1 MTLKIAVREENGW
14 KAAFPA
20 YKKTLTAAAKAA
32 FKAGVTDAFP
42 AKDAEIS
49 FLLTDDDTVRV
60 LNKNYRQKD
69 APTNVLS
76 FAAMDDEDA
85 DAELAQDGVFLLGD
99 VVIALQTVQREA
111 ADLRL
116 PFEAHFSHLV
126 VHGVLHLLGFDHIED
141 EDAEE
146 METLETQILKKLGFD
161 NPYAAVCE
169 D

>member
-20 YKKTLTAAAKAA
+20 YKKTLSSAAKAA

-60 LNKNYRQKD
+60 LNKNYRGKD

-99 VVIALQTVQREA
+99 IVIALQTVQREA
-111 ADLRL
+111 ADLHL
-116 PFEAHFSHLV
+116 PFEAHLV

-146 METLETQILKKLGFD
+146 MEALETQILKKLGFD